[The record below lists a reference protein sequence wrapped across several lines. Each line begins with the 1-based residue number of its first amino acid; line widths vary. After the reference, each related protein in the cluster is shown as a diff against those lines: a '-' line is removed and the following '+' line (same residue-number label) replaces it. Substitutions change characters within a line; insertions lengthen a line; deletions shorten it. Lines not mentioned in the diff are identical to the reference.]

1 MLDFIHNDPEFK
13 QILSIVA
20 SNKSIDITL
29 IEKDYWIM
37 HALYSLHQQ
46 GIDFELKGGTSLS
59 KGYGIIDRFSEDID
73 IHIRSNF
80 GLQTEGKEDKPEIK
94 NARKNFYDLLA
105 KSIVINGI
113 VSVERDYE
121 FDDLDKYRSGGIR
134 LNYISYTP
142 TLEGLKDG
150 ILLEA
155 GFDTVTPNNPLTI
168 SSWIWNHLVSLNLH
182 NNYIDN
188 TAVGVACYHPGYTLV
203 EKLQTIIRKFRNN
216 SNPNNT
222 DDKNFMRQYYDV
234 YCLLGKPEIINFI
247 GSLEYLSHK
256 AARIK
261 GVDNRIPLNE
271 HPALCLNDLEIRTSF
286 KNRYLS
292 TAKLY
297 YNGQPHFEDILARI
311 KTYLPRL

>member
-29 IEKDYWIM
+29 IEKDYWIK

-297 YNGQPHFEDILARI
+297 YNGQPDFEEILARI